1 MKINLKVRAKNPY
14 FWMGLLGVIMTATGI
29 EPYTLTSWDALCE
42 QVKALVSNP
51 FMLGS
56 TIAAVVG
63 VLCDPTTAG
72 INDSCQAMTYTHPKK
87 DK

>member
-14 FWMGLLGVIMTATGI
+14 FWTGMLGVVMTATGI

-42 QVKALVSNP
+42 QVKALLSNP

-56 TIAAVVG
+56 TIAAVIG

-72 INDSCQAMTYTHPKK
+72 INDSCQAMLYESPRK